1 MYRQAEGTLKMAHLD
16 THESASVLRTARHQA
31 RRTGYVQHAQL
42 MLLAAGLAAFG
53 IVAVAAAMMSTLL

>member
-1 MYRQAEGTLKMAHLD
+1 MAHLD
-16 THESASVLRTARHQA
+16 MHESGNGNKTARQQA
-31 RRTGYVQHAQL
+31 RAMGYVHHAQI

>member
-1 MYRQAEGTLKMAHLD
+1 MAHLD
-16 THESASVLRTARHQA
+16 MHESGNGIETARHRA
-31 RRTGYVQHAQL
+31 RATGYVHHAQM

>member
-1 MYRQAEGTLKMAHLD
+1 MAHLD
-16 THESASVLRTARHQA
+16 THESADILRAA
-31 RRTGYVQHAQL
+31 RRRARQSGYLQHVQL

>member
-1 MYRQAEGTLKMAHLD
+1 MMHLD
-16 THESASVLRTARHQA
+16 THESASVLRIARRQA
-31 RRTGYVQHAQL
+31 RRAGYVQYAQL

>member
-1 MYRQAEGTLKMAHLD
+1 MAHLD
-16 THESASVLRTARHQA
+16 MHESGSRIETVRRRARA
-31 RRTGYVQHAQL
+31 TGYVHHAQI

>member
-1 MYRQAEGTLKMAHLD
+1 MAHLD
-16 THESASVLRTARHQA
+16 THETDSALRAA
-31 RRTGYVQHAQL
+31 RRHTRRMGYMQHAQL

>member
-1 MYRQAEGTLKMAHLD
+1 MTHLD
-16 THESASVLRTARHQA
+16 THESARVLSTARRRARQA
-31 RRTGYVQHAQL
+31 GYVQHVQL

>member
-1 MYRQAEGTLKMAHLD
+1 MAHLD
-16 THESASVLRTARHQA
+16 MHESGNGIKTARQQA
-31 RRTGYVQHAQL
+31 RATAYVHHAQI

>member
-1 MYRQAEGTLKMAHLD
+1 MAHLD